1 MITLTGS
8 GLTDEMTITHDN
20 GSCVILNATQSQVI
34 CQMMPGVS
42 VSWLFHG
49 NSDGQTLI
57 VVHPCA
63 SSFSKQFPQSFETN
77 AAIYKWAK
85 EHVLV
90 KIVMATWT
98 KMAICATLLT
108 VCVVRAGMYMW
119 LKASLLLLMGLEV
132 SLCTDILAALS
143 YRTR

>member
-34 CQMMPGVS
+34 CQMMPDVS

-49 NSDGQTLI
+49 NSDDEALI

-63 SSFSKQFPQSFETN
+63 SSFSKCCSQSFKTN
-77 AAIYKWAK
+77 AAIYTWAK
-85 EHVLV
+85 VHVLV
-90 KIVMATWT
+90 KMVLATWT
-98 KMAICATLLT
+98 KRAICATLLT
-108 VCVVRAGMYMW
+108 VCVVRAGMCTCG
-119 LKASLLLLMGLEV
+119 SRP
-132 SLCTDILAALS
+132 LCCC
-143 YRTR
+143 